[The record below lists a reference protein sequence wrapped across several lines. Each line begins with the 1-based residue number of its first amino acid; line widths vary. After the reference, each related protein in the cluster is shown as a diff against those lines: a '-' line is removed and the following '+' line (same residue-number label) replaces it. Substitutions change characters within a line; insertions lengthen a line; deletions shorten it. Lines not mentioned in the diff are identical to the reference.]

1 MHIQP
6 IFAIDKRGELHQ
18 LIRAYPLATI
28 FTATGED
35 ANLLPLDLLEEGE
48 HGRLCGHVAKDH
60 SLLRTTPDGSGV
72 TLVFQSPNAYIS
84 PRWYINGQRSGRL
97 APSWN
102 YVAVQVRGT
111 IRFVWDGPWISSHLA
126 RLTASQEAGRDNAW
140 SIDEVSPDFL
150 QHACERLVGF
160 EIDIV
165 EMSGKRFLSQQR
177 TEADRHNLIRTLALE
192 ESQSAKAVAALIQAW
207 SESPP

>member
-6 IFAIDKRGELHQ
+6 IFSIDKCGELHE

-35 ANLLPLDLLEEGE
+35 ANLLPLALLEDGAN
-48 HGRLCGHVAKDH
+48 GRLSGHVAKDH
-60 SLLRTTPDGSGV
+60 SLLRTSPDGSGV

-102 YVAVQVRGT
+102 YVAVQVRGN
-111 IRFVWDGPWISSHLA
+111 IRFVWDGPWMISHLA
-126 RLTASQEAGRDNAW
+126 RLTASQEAGRENAW
-140 SIDEVSPDFL
+140 SIDEMSSEFL
-150 QHACERLVGF
+150 QHASERLVGF

-165 EMSGKRFLSQQR
+165 EMTGKRFLSQQR
-177 TEADRHNLIRTLALE
+177 TEADRRNLIRTLALE

-207 SESPP
+207 SGPSQ